1 VLRTLQT
8 MAESTQRIS
17 DGRKARYPSVDWR
30 AISGFRN
37 VVVHNYLGISAARI
51 WQIVAVDLP
60 PLRAT
65 IETMLAELDAPS

>member
-1 VLRTLQT
+1 
-8 MAESTQRIS
+8 MSI
-17 DGRKARYPSVDWR
+17 DWR

-51 WQIVAVDLP
+51 WHIVAVDLP

-65 IETMLAELDAPS
+65 IDAMLAELDDLP